1 MMFSMCYAKIVLSLT
16 IPIRTSPELEE
27 YRGHSRIHFSFL
39 TGGHIH
45 IMGTLYDS
53 HKQELN
59 FSNSIDQTELM
70 EFAKS
75 LYHDLCEV

>member
-1 MMFSMCYAKIVLSLT
+1 MHLPK
-16 IPIRTSPELEE
+16 RTSPELEE

-59 FSNSIDQTELM
+59 FSNSIDQTEYNGICKVAL
-70 EFAKS
+70 S
-75 LYHDLCEV
+75 RSV